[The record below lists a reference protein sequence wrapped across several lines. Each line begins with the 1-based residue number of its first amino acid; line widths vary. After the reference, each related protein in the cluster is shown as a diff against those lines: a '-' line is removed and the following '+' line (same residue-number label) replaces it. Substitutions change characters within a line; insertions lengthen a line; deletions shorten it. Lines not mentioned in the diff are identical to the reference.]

1 MRSGF
6 RGRLIPAIAGR
17 NIKKIGQ
24 NDQGNREN
32 FDFQVSRPLFRIYEP
47 SPDKCTEERP
57 DEDYNCDVYGFFQE
71 MIKADQEPFD
81 DFDEQ
86 PPAGDK
92 RRQSLDDPAFSES
105 ISVRGED

>member
-1 MRSGF
+1 
-6 RGRLIPAIAGR
+6 
-17 NIKKIGQ
+17 
-24 NDQGNREN
+24 
-32 FDFQVSRPLFRIYEP
+32 
-47 SPDKCTEERP
+47 
-57 DEDYNCDVYGFFQE
+57 